1 MNQEEVILR
10 EYNNAVD
17 CLEAVKRHFRTYYND
32 LLELRSISNEVKA
45 LPEDVTKAWR
55 MQRVKEASASLKEDV
70 NGFKFAVEDVDL
82 LVKQMRDKAESVD
95 NLTGLS
101 EASSVTGVPNYLNIL
116 DESMEEIWA
125 IWEDI
130 EVFDFQLGER

>member
-1 MNQEEVILR
+1 MNQAEVILR

-17 CLEAVKRHFRTYYND
+17 CLEAVKRHFKTYYND

-101 EASSVTGVPNYLNIL
+101 EAGSVVGVPNYLNIL

-130 EVFDFQLGER
+130 EAFDFQLGER